1 MSTLRERKV
10 DMVETYSFD
19 TLDDIMRFDLFQL
32 LNTDQPIRKC
42 KCCGRYF
49 IPHNRIDAEYCQF
62 IRYGETKPCSVIG
75 TLRNYQNARKDNP
88 NHTEF
93 RKAYKRNNS
102 RARYGSISHQEFY
115 EWSEAAREKWEQ
127 CLSGEISLEEFREWL
142 GNKK

>member
-1 MSTLRERKV
+1 
-10 DMVETYSFD
+10 
-19 TLDDIMRFDLFQL
+19 MRFDLFQL

-49 IPHNRIDAEYCQF
+49 IPHNRIDAEYYQF
-62 IRYGETKPCSVIG
+62 IGYCVTKPCSVIG
-75 TLRNYQNARKDNP
+75 PLRNYQNARKDNP
-88 NHTEF
+88 IHTEF
-93 RKAYKRNNS
+93 CKAYKRNNS

-115 EWSEAAREKWEQ
+115 EWSEAQ